1 MWNLE
6 TNWAGGL
13 KGAQRVSDLIH
24 GGQADTVGLSVCV
37 FKNKNKQKKKTKKKK
52 TKKKLEIE
60 SIYNVMFQVYSKV
73 VRLYLCMYS
82 FSDCFPL

>member
-13 KGAQRVSDLIH
+13 QDAQRVSDLIH

-37 FKNKNKQKKKTKKKK
+37 IKK
-52 TKKKLEIE
+52 KKKLEIE

-73 VRLYLCMYS
+73 VPLYPCMYS
-82 FSDCFPL
+82 FSDRFPL

>member
-13 KGAQRVSDLIH
+13 KGAQKVSDLIH

-37 FKNKNKQKKKTKKKK
+37 LKKKK
-52 TKKKLEIE
+52 KNLK
-60 SIYNVMFQVYSKV
+60 
-73 VRLYLCMYS
+73 
-82 FSDCFPL
+82 